1 VLFGRVTS
9 FDDRRGDGEF
19 VADDGEHFY
28 FHCVAIADGSRSIP
42 VGVRAN
48 AIRAVGQRGHDAV
61 VNLIAVDGAE
71 STDQ

>member
-1 VLFGRVTS
+1 MLFGRVTS

-19 VADDGEHFY
+19 VADDGERFY
-28 FHCVAIADGSRSIP
+28 FHCVDIADGSRSIP
-42 VGVRAN
+42 VGVRVN
-48 AIRAVGQRGHDAV
+48 AIRAVGHQGHDAV